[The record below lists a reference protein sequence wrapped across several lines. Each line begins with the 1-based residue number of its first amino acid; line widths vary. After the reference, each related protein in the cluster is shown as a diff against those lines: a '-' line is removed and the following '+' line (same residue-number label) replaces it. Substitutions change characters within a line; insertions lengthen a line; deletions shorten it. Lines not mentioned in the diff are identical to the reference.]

1 MHRLLPCLLFALTS
15 LAATL
20 PAAAQLAE
28 KPSAFAA
35 RRQGQPLPPTAT
47 ADRKTPALAA
57 IASRAQFDTLARRHS
72 AGTPREITHTLFTI
86 DRLHGNRIYYLNT
99 NRYALHEDH
108 LRQQYLVAGLDRKTL
123 ASYYTAPN
131 RRFILGTIGW
141 HAELQRWAFEFW
153 EGDQLTAPLLTT
165 ARDTLAA
172 SFFAPVVF
180 KANSAQ
186 QEAVGTALGAE
197 MVTEAQILGQRSYLP
212 LNQGVAVGRLR
223 LVQDVESDSE
233 DDITPDDIVVL
244 REVPLALPSVAGVI
258 TERPS
263 TVLSHVNVLAK
274 SWGIPNAYV
283 RDATATLRALDRQW
297 VRLAVSAEGYQVEP
311 TAAPVRARPAPRPG
325 VVRPPQLTVQ
335 GLQALS
341 QMRRSAQRHCGAKA
355 ATLGEIEH
363 LRRAG
368 RIGGI
373 ADVPDGFCIPYAQFA
388 RFMKRADVQARVRDA
403 LAAEGFE
410 RSRRVR
416 RQALESLRRDL
427 AALPVDEAD
436 AASWLT
442 QWRSQLQGAGV
453 FVRSSSN
460 SEDLPGWSGAGL
472 FTTVPNVTRET
483 DLAKAVQ
490 TVWASIYNFEAFEA
504 RRHAGIANDQVF
516 MGVFI
521 QRAIDSVS
529 SGVMITRDPF
539 DASHR
544 RAVYVSAKR
553 GIGIKVVEGRRIAEQ
568 SMVDARSGAV
578 RRLSR
583 SAEDSSLQ
591 LDANGGVVEVAL
603 PAGQDV
609 LSDATV
615 RALSRAGLR
624 LKALLGAGDQDI
636 EWALDPQGRIVV
648 LQSRPYLERKAL

>member
-1 MHRLLPCLLFALTS
+1 MHRLPLHLLVALT
-15 LAATL
+15 AFTAL
-20 PAAAQLAE
+20 PAAAQLAD

-35 RRQGQPLPPTAT
+35 RRQGKPLPPTAT
-47 ADRKTPALAA
+47 ADRKTPSLGA
-57 IASRAQFDTLARRHS
+57 IADRAQFDTLARRHNP
-72 AGTPREITHTLFTI
+72 GTPREITHTLFTI
-86 DRLHGNRIYYLNT
+86 DRLHGNRIYFLNT
-99 NRYALHEDH
+99 NRYALHEDF

-123 ASYYTAPN
+123 AGYYTAPN
-131 RRFILGTIGW
+131 RRFLLGTIGW

-153 EGDQLTAPLLTT
+153 EGDQLTAPLLAT

-172 SFFAPVVF
+172 SFFAPVAF

-186 QEAVGTALGAE
+186 QETVGAALGIE
-197 MVTEAQILGQRSYLP
+197 TITEAQILGQRSYLP

-223 LVQDVESDSE
+223 LVQDVESEDE
-233 DDITPDDIVVL
+233 DDLAPHDIVVL
-244 REVPLALPSVAGVI
+244 REVPLALPPVAGVI

-274 SWGIPNAYV
+274 GWGIPNAYV
-283 RDATATLRALDRQW
+283 KDATNALQAYDRQW
-297 VRLAVSAEGYQVEP
+297 VRLAVSAEGYEVRP
-311 TAAPVRARPAPRPG
+311 TAAPALKPPAPRAG
-325 VVRPPQLTVQ
+325 VVRPPDLQV
-335 GLQALS
+335 QAL
-341 QMRRSAQRHCGAKA
+341 QPLAKMRSVAARHCGAKA

-363 LRRAG
+363 RRRAG
-368 RIGGI
+368 QIAGI
-373 ADVPDGFCIPYAQFA
+373 AEVPDGFCVPYAQFA
-388 RFMKRADVQARVRDA
+388 RFMKRDDVQARLREA
-403 LAAEGFE
+403 LATEGFE
-410 RSRRVR
+410 RSRRIR
-416 RQALESLRRDL
+416 RQALEALRRDL
-427 AALPVDEAD
+427 AALPADTHD
-436 AASWLT
+436 AAGWLA

-472 FTTVPNVTRET
+472 FTTVPNVTREA

-490 TVWASIYNFEAFEA
+490 AVWASVYNFEAFEA
-504 RRHAGIANDQVF
+504 RRHAGIADGQVF
-516 MGVFI
+516 MGVFV
-521 QRAIDSVS
+521 QRAIDSAS

-583 SAEDSSLQ
+583 SAEDSALQ
-591 LDANGGVVEVAL
+591 LDASGGVVEVAL

-609 LSDATV
+609 LSDQTV
-615 RALSRAGLR
+615 KALARTGLR
-624 LKALLGAGDQDI
+624 LKTLLGAGDQDI

-648 LQSRPYLERKAL
+648 LQARPYLERKSL